1 MARININ
8 VPEEVLDEISE
19 VVEPRKRS
27 RFITEAILR
36 SLNELREKKLA
47 LEYEEAADETRTLN
61 RDLEGAIA
69 DGLD

>member
-36 SLNELREKKLA
+36 SLNELRGKKLA
-47 LEYEEAADETRTLN
+47 LEYEEAAEEIRKVN

>member
-8 VPEEVLDEISE
+8 VPEEILDEISE

-27 RFITEAILR
+27 RFITDAIIR
-36 SLNELREKKLA
+36 SLIELREKKLA
-47 LEYEEAADETRTLN
+47 IEYQEASEEVRKVN
-61 RDLEGAIA
+61 RDLEGVVA

>member
-1 MARININ
+1 MTRININ

-27 RFITEAILR
+27 KFITEAILR

-47 LEYEEAADETRTLN
+47 LEYEEAADEIRKFN

>member
-1 MARININ
+1 MVRININ

-27 RFITEAILR
+27 RFITEGIIR

-47 LEYEEAADETRTLN
+47 VEYQEAADEIRRFN

>member
-8 VPEEVLDEISE
+8 VPEEVLDEVSE

-27 RFITEAILR
+27 RFITEAIIR

-47 LEYEEAADETRTLN
+47 VEYQEAAGEIRRLN
-61 RDLEGAIA
+61 RDLEGVVG

>member
-8 VPEEVLDEISE
+8 VPEEVLDEVSE

-27 RFITEAILR
+27 RFITEAIIR

-47 LEYEEAADETRTLN
+47 VEYQEAAGEIRRLN
-61 RDLEGAIA
+61 RDLEGVVE

>member
-36 SLNELREKKLA
+36 SLNELREKSWLLSMKKQP
-47 LEYEEAADETRTLN
+47 RK
-61 RDLEGAIA
+61 
-69 DGLD
+69 

>member
-1 MARININ
+1 LARININ
-8 VPEEVLDEISE
+8 VPEEVLEEISG

-27 RFITEAILR
+27 RFITEAIIR

-47 LEYEEAADETRTLN
+47 VEYEEAADEIMRVN
-61 RDLEGAIA
+61 HEIEGVLG